1 MSRAGFDDDVSF
13 AAFVRY
19 LYEGKEQHMTSGVK
33 VVGAPGPTTKETAAP
48 EETVAVRDD
57 EGTQSTSARAGARR
71 DDRVTTQRRR
81 HRRPVVV
88 PMLAV
93 LGLLGTLVFGL
104 LWAGKGSSAGT
115 DPAMTGAARAFMTDL
130 TNFNAKSI
138 DADFN
143 AITSMAT
150 GTFSGQASDFFNSSI
165 RTQLQDAL
173 AESRGQIRDLYV
185 QSASARQG
193 SVYVVD
199 DQVYANNKIT
209 TPQSDVLRVVVDLA
223 KVGTVWKI
231 SDVTVLEGATPAS
244 TGSASGSAGST
255 VPGQ

>member
-1 MSRAGFDDDVSF
+1 MPSI
-13 AAFVRY
+13 
-19 LYEGKEQHMTSGVK
+19 
-33 VVGAPGPTTKETAAP
+33 
-48 EETVAVRDD
+48 
-57 EGTQSTSARAGARR
+57 
-71 DDRVTTQRRR
+71 
-81 HRRPVVV
+81 
-88 PMLAV
+88 LAV
-93 LGLLGTLVFGL
+93 AGLLGTLVFGL
-104 LWAGKGSSAGT
+104 LWAGTSGGSGT
-115 DPAMTGAARAFMTDL
+115 DPAMTGAARTFMTDL

-150 GTFSGQASDFFNSSI
+150 GTFSGQASKFFNSSI
-165 RTQLQDAL
+165 RGQLQDAL
-173 AESRGQIRDLYV
+173 AESRGQIRNLYV
-185 QSASARQG
+185 QSQSAQQG

-209 TPQSDVLRVVVDLA
+209 TPQSDVLRVVINLA
-223 KVGTVWKI
+223 KVGSVWKI

>member
-1 MSRAGFDDDVSF
+1 MS
-13 AAFVRY
+13 
-19 LYEGKEQHMTSGVK
+19 SGVK
-33 VVGAPGPTTKETAAP
+33 VVGAPERGPAP
-48 EETVAVRDD
+48 EEEATARQD
-57 EGTQSTSARAGARR
+57 EATAREEDGAQSPVPARARANTATTGRA
-71 DDRVTTQRRR
+71 TTQRR
-81 HRRPVVV
+81 HRRPAVVSLV
-88 PMLAV
+88 AV
-93 LGLLGTLVFGL
+93 LGLIGTLVFGL
-104 LWAGKGSSAGT
+104 LWAGQGGSAGA
-115 DPAMTGAARAFMTDL
+115 DPAMTSAARVFMTDL

-143 AITSMAT
+143 AITAMAT
-150 GTFSGQASDFFNSSI
+150 GTFSGQASKFFNSSI
-165 RTQLQDAL
+165 RSQLQDAL

-185 QSASARQG
+185 QSASAHQG

-209 TPQSDVLRVVVDLA
+209 TPQSDVLRVVVNLA
-223 KVGTVWKI
+223 KVGSVWRI

>member
-1 MSRAGFDDDVSF
+1 MGAH
-13 AAFVRY
+13 
-19 LYEGKEQHMTSGVK
+19 ESGVK
-33 VVGAPGPTTKETAAP
+33 VVDAPERGPAP
-48 EETVAVRDD
+48 EEEATAREEEATPRQD
-57 EGTQSTSARAGARR
+57 ERSQSPVPARAPANTATPA
-71 DDRVTTQRRR
+71 RVTTQRR
-81 HRRPVVV
+81 HRRPAVVSLV
-88 PMLAV
+88 AV
-93 LGLLGTLVFGL
+93 LGLIGTLVFGL
-104 LWAGKGSSAGT
+104 LWAGEGGIAGA
-115 DPAMTGAARAFMTDL
+115 DPAMTGAARVFMTDL

-150 GTFSGQASDFFNSSI
+150 GTFSGQASHFFNSSI
-165 RTQLQDAL
+165 RSQLQDAL

-209 TPQSDVLRVVVDLA
+209 TPQSDVLRVVVNLA
-223 KVGTVWKI
+223 KVGSVWKI
-231 SDVTVLEGATPAS
+231 SDVTVIEGATPAS
-244 TGSASGSAGST
+244 TGSASGSVGST

>member
-1 MSRAGFDDDVSF
+1 MN
-13 AAFVRY
+13 
-19 LYEGKEQHMTSGVK
+19 SGVK
-33 VVGAPGPTTKETAAP
+33 VVGAPASVPAP
-48 EETVAVRDD
+48 DEAVREDD
-57 EGTQSTSARAGARR
+57 GSRPSRRARRGARR
-71 DDRVTTQRRR
+71 HEDTAATTAEQGTPTPTTTPTPRRSRRR
-81 HRRPVVV
+81 GTAV
-88 PMLAV
+88 PGMVALA
-93 LGLLGTLVFGL
+93 GLLGTLVFGL
-104 LWAGKGSSAGT
+104 LWAGASGSSGS

-138 DADFN
+138 DADFT

-150 GTFSGQASDFFNSSI
+150 GTFSGQASKFFNSSI
-165 RTQLQDAL
+165 RSQLQDAL

-185 QSASARQG
+185 QSQSAQQG

-209 TPQSDVLRVVVDLA
+209 TPQSDVLRVVVNLA

>member
-1 MSRAGFDDDVSF
+1 
-13 AAFVRY
+13 
-19 LYEGKEQHMTSGVK
+19 MTSGMK
-33 VVGAPGPTTKETAAP
+33 VVGAPGPVR
-48 EETVAVRDD
+48 EEMEAVRQD
-57 EGTQSTSARAGARR
+57 EDTQPPLRGDAGARR
-71 DDRVTTQRRR
+71 EDRVASRRR

-104 LWAGKGSSAGT
+104 LWAGKGTSAGA
-115 DPAMTGAARAFMTDL
+115 DPAMTSAARAFMIDL
-130 TNFNAKSI
+130 TNFNAKNI

-150 GTFSGQASDFFNSSI
+150 GAFSGQASDFFNSSI
-165 RTQLQDAL
+165 RSQLQDAL

-185 QSASARQG
+185 QSESASQG

-223 KVGTVWKI
+223 KVGTAWKI
-231 SDVTVLEGATPAS
+231 SDVTVLEGATPSSA
-244 TGSASGSAGST
+244 GSASGSAGST

>member
-1 MSRAGFDDDVSF
+1 
-13 AAFVRY
+13 
-19 LYEGKEQHMTSGVK
+19 MTSGVR
-33 VVGAPGPTTKETAAP
+33 VVGAPGHAP
-48 EETVAVRDD
+48 EETEAVRDD
-57 EGTQSTSARAGARR
+57 EGAPSAFRDHAGARQE
-71 DDRVTTQRRR
+71 DRVVSRRR
-81 HRRPVVV
+81 HRRPVVAPV
-88 PMLAV
+88 LAV
-93 LGLLGTLVFGL
+93 IGLFGTLVFGL
-104 LWAGKGSSAGT
+104 LWAGKGSSAGP

-138 DADFN
+138 DADFD

-165 RTQLQDAL
+165 RSQLQDAL

-185 QSASARQG
+185 QSESASQG

>member
-1 MSRAGFDDDVSF
+1 
-13 AAFVRY
+13 
-19 LYEGKEQHMTSGVK
+19 
-33 VVGAPGPTTKETAAP
+33 
-48 EETVAVRDD
+48 
-57 EGTQSTSARAGARR
+57 
-71 DDRVTTQRRR
+71 
-81 HRRPVVV
+81 
-88 PMLAV
+88 
-93 LGLLGTLVFGL
+93 
-104 LWAGKGSSAGT
+104 
-115 DPAMTGAARAFMTDL
+115 MTGAARAFMTDL

-150 GTFSGQASDFFNSSI
+150 GTFSGQASKFFNSSI
-165 RTQLQDAL
+165 RSQLQDAL
-173 AESRGQIRDLYV
+173 AESRGR
-185 QSASARQG
+185 SAICTCRARVRSQG

>member
-1 MSRAGFDDDVSF
+1 
-13 AAFVRY
+13 
-19 LYEGKEQHMTSGVK
+19 MTSGVR
-33 VVGAPGPTTKETAAP
+33 VVGAPGRAP
-48 EETVAVRDD
+48 EETEAVLEE
-57 EGTQSTSARAGARR
+57 EGTQSTLRAHAGARTE
-71 DDRVTTQRRR
+71 DRVASRRPRRR
-81 HRRPVVV
+81 PAVV
-88 PMLAV
+88 PALAV

-104 LWAGKGSSAGT
+104 LWAGKGTSAGT

-165 RTQLQDAL
+165 RSQLQEAL

-185 QSASARQG
+185 QSESASQG

>member
-1 MSRAGFDDDVSF
+1 
-13 AAFVRY
+13 
-19 LYEGKEQHMTSGVK
+19 MTSGVK
-33 VVGAPGPTTKETAAP
+33 VVGAPGPAL
-48 EETVAVRDD
+48 EETEAVLED
-57 EGTQSTSARAGARR
+57 EGTQSTFRANAGARR
-71 DDRVTTQRRR
+71 EVRVASRRR

-88 PMLAV
+88 AALAV
-93 LGLLGTLVFGL
+93 IGLLGTLVFGL
-104 LWAGKGSSAGT
+104 LWAGKGTSAGP
-115 DPAMTGAARAFMTDL
+115 DPAMTGAARAFITDL

-138 DADFN
+138 DADFH

-150 GTFSGQASDFFNSSI
+150 GTFSGQASNFFNSSI
-165 RTQLQDAL
+165 RSQLQDAL

-185 QSASARQG
+185 QSESTNQG

-223 KVGTVWKI
+223 KVGTAWKI
-231 SDVTVLEGATPAS
+231 SDVTVLEGATPSSA
-244 TGSASGSAGST
+244 GSASGSAGST